1 MRECAAF
8 AQILPPT
15 ERLTQIPQA
24 APLCLHQF
32 RLGRFH
38 RCCGRVDRSV
48 LSGEPWSCPA
58 FGGYLNVEIQEKM
71 FIKSD
76 EIVDMHSLFA

>member
-1 MRECAAF
+1 MAAGTDGAEWLADF
-8 AQILPPT
+8 SDSQRA
-15 ERLTQIPQA
+15 EA
-24 APLCLHQF
+24 
-32 RLGRFH
+32 
-38 RCCGRVDRSV
+38 V
-48 LSGEPWSCPA
+48 WSCPA